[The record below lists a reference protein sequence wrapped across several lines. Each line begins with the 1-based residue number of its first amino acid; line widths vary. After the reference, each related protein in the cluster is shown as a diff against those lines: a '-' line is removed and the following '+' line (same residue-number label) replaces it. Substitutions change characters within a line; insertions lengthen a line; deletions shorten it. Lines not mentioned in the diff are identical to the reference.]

1 MFYLDS
7 SVVKS
12 VLRIGIFVNLI
23 LLACYCP
30 ASKQL
35 LIKFQT

>member
-23 LLACYCP
+23 LLAIVEHRNNY
-30 ASKQL
+30 
-35 LIKFQT
+35 